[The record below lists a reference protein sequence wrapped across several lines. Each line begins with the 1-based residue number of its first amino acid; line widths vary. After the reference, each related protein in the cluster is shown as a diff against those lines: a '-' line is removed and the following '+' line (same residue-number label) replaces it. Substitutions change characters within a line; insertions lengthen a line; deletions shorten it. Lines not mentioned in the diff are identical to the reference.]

1 MVIWA
6 LLLFCLWREAWLTIF
21 FFKYMGANIPGKPRE
36 QLNYAGGFPAYERE
50 CTGVLDGGFQGFK
63 VVVGEA

>member
-1 MVIWA
+1 
-6 LLLFCLWREAWLTIF
+6 
-21 FFKYMGANIPGKPRE
+21 MGANIPGKPRE